1 MPTCPSRK
9 DTLGFDKQYGSKERQ
24 RMKYLIVKRN
34 FTGDPFN
41 NLSEES
47 LTKGY
52 KNSILNHSKDSSE
65 WTECDAIAF
74 TATQYF
80 GQVLDCFEVDD
91 KDCTFLSI
99 KYSEIIY
106 RTIDKKLDQ
115 DLYEK
120 MKTLGFMNSKV
131 KELDEAMYSLNEI
144 ESELYNSFEE
154 ITGSEPYVSGLGD
167 LSSDEYVRE
176 YTIVNDSI
184 KELFEEFFD

>member
-1 MPTCPSRK
+1 
-9 DTLGFDKQYGSKERQ
+9 
-24 RMKYLIVKRN
+24 MKYLLVKRN
-34 FTGDPFN
+34 LNSNSYND
-41 NLSEES
+41 LSKES
-47 LTKGY
+47 IDKEY
-52 KNSILNHSKDSSE
+52 RNSILNHVKRSHE

-74 TATQYF
+74 TASQYYSE
-80 GQVLDCFEVDD
+80 VLDCFEVDD
-91 KDCTFLSI
+91 KYHLFLI
-99 KYSEIIY
+99 TKYADINY
-106 RTIDKKLDQ
+106 MTIDKELDD
-115 DLYEK
+115 DLFEK

-131 KELDEAMYSLNEI
+131 KELEEAMYSLNEI